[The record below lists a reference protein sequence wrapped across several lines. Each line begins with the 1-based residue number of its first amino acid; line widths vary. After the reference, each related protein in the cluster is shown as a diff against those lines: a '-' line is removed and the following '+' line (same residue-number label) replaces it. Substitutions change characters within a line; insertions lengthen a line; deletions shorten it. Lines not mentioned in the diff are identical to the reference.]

1 MNEHTILKVLFYQQ
15 TNDLMETALEKTL
28 TSFYKEG
35 MISYMDAHPEDFE
48 EAIKLAVSDKQPYSW
63 RAAWLLWSCVVDNDL
78 RVRAHIKNIINS
90 ITTKQ
95 DGHQRELL
103 KILLKM
109 ELDEESEGFLFDV
122 CATIWEK
129 INKRPSVRFTAFLVI
144 LKIAKKY
151 PDLYVEIN
159 ALTQD
164 QYLDTLSPGIKNS
177 LSKMMKEFSQ

>member
-1 MNEHTILKVLFYQQ
+1 
-15 TNDLMETALEKTL
+15 METALEKTL

-35 MISYMDAHPEDFE
+35 MIAYMDAHPEDYE
-48 EAIKLAVSDKQPYSW
+48 EAINLAISDKQPYSW
-63 RAAWLLWSCVVDNDL
+63 RAAWLLWSCMEENDP
-78 RVRAHIKNIINS
+78 RVQTHLKNIIHS

-109 ELDEESEGFLFDV
+109 ELDEESEGYLFDV

-129 INKRPSVRFTAFLVI
+129 INKRPSVRFTAFMMI

-151 PDLYVEIN
+151 PDLFQEIN

-164 QYLDTLSPGIKNS
+164 HYLDSLSPGIKNS
-177 LSKMMKEFSQ
+177 LSRTINEFSSKDNVKN